1 MFKKLSLRLR
11 ITLLSAVI
19 IIGIAGAM
27 TATSIWGADRIIFSE
42 AVSTASYSILPLETP
57 DGDIMQAGVSVVKNL
72 EAQAGLESPSP
83 PQNADITFTATK
95 RRNFTN
101 LSLILMIVLILV
113 GILLTFIIT
122 GRTLKPVKR
131 LSETMRDLDENNL
144 SQRISPNASGAEL
157 IQLTASFNKMLD
169 KLERAFETQK
179 AFASAAAHE
188 LKTPLACVRANIE
201 VLQLDEHPSEME
213 YRDTIEVTRRNTDRL
228 IQLVDGL
235 LAMNARQRED
245 NLEPISLHKLTGE
258 ITAELSPLILEKEL
272 RVSGDCKGTVRG
284 DYALLYR
291 ALFNLVENA
300 VKYNRQGGE
309 IQINSSQ
316 QEDRLLLTVADTG
329 LGIPEDEADLIF
341 DPFYRVDKSRSRKV
355 GGSGLGLAIVKN
367 IVERYGGSIRFY
379 PNEQMG
385 SVFELAFPSDQPDAK
400 KQYV

>member
-19 IIGIAGAM
+19 IIGIAGAL
-27 TATSIWGADRIIFSE
+27 TATSIWGADRIIF
-42 AVSTASYSILPLETP
+42 AQASTTSYSVLPLETP
-57 DGDIMQAGVSVVKNL
+57 DGEIIQPGISVAKEP
-72 EAQAGLESPSP
+72 EAQVGLESPSP
-83 PQNADITFTATK
+83 TQYADIT
-95 RRNFTN
+95 FTN
-101 LSLILMIVLILV
+101 LSLIFMIVLILV

-122 GRTLKPVKR
+122 GRTLKPVKQ

-144 SQRISPNASGAEL
+144 SQRISLNASGAEL

-201 VLQLDEHPSEME
+201 VLQLDEHPSE
-213 YRDTIEVTRRNTDRL
+213 IEVTRRNTDRL

-245 NLEPISLHKLTGE
+245 HQESISLHKLTRE

-272 RVSGDCKGTVRG
+272 HVSGDCKGTVKG

-291 ALFNLVENA
+291 ALFNLIENA

-309 IQINSSQ
+309 IRINASQ

-329 LGIPEDEADLIF
+329 IGIPEGEADLIF

-367 IVERYGGSIRFY
+367 IIERYGGSIRFY
-379 PNEQMG
+379 PNQQMG
-385 SVFELAFPSDQPDAK
+385 SVFELVFPKDQPDAK

>member
-19 IIGIAGAM
+19 IIGIAGAL
-27 TATSIWGADRIIFSE
+27 TATSIWGADRIIF
-42 AVSTASYSILPLETP
+42 AQASTTSYSVLPLETP
-57 DGDIMQAGVSVVKNL
+57 DGEIIQPGISVAKEP
-72 EAQAGLESPSP
+72 EAQVGLESPSP
-83 PQNADITFTATK
+83 TQYADITFTTTK
-95 RRNFTN
+95 RRDFTN
-101 LSLILMIVLILV
+101 LSLIFMIVLILV

-122 GRTLKPVKR
+122 GRTLKPVKQ

-144 SQRISPNASGAEL
+144 SQRISLNASGAEL

-201 VLQLDEHPSEME
+201 VLQLDEHPSEMD

-245 NLEPISLHKLTGE
+245 HQESISLHKLTRE

-272 RVSGDCKGTVRG
+272 HVSGDCKGTVKG

-291 ALFNLVENA
+291 ALFNLIENA

-309 IQINSSQ
+309 IRINASQ

-329 LGIPEDEADLIF
+329 IGIPEGEADLIF

-367 IVERYGGSIRFY
+367 IIERYGGSIRFY
-379 PNEQMG
+379 PNQQMG
-385 SVFELAFPSDQPDAK
+385 SVFELVFPKDQPDAK